1 MAMNDTRSTP
11 RRPKRAD
18 LAILLLALAGGIGP
32 IALAQVAQPTAT
44 APQPPE
50 KPDPADP
57 PPMASS
63 VAALLNASYLTDA
76 ERAAKRVFHGQW
88 TDADLN
94 TPALR
99 AQAALIRG
107 AYDDPALSDPT
118 TPAPDRAQAAILC
131 GDFAIALDLIGPKET
146 DQDSLRIRRL
156 RGEALEGLGRFDD
169 ALKAVESALAPTQDG
184 TRAMESLSG
193 TDVAELVQA
202 WVLHARLAGAGKG
215 AGGGDD
221 AANEYRTVQG
231 WLTHARNELDK
242 LAWPVRLAEA
252 KLLVSKDNRAQGGEA
267 ALEVLSLNP
276 KCAEAWAIA
285 GELAVDGFNFEA
297 AESIAARIE
306 EVAGGTTIESAAI
319 LARARLRLSDPDGAE
334 LVLAPALEKFPRSP
348 RLLGLSAAAAA
359 LRYDEG
365 ATRSRL
371 EQLDGVSPR
380 TPDGYAA
387 VGSALAEARQY
398 DLAPPF
404 LNEAIKRGP
413 NRPEPLIDLGLMALQ
428 AGRDLESIDTL
439 TKAQALDP
447 FHARAD
453 NTLKLAKMLM
463 GYERVESD
471 HFIVR
476 FSGAGDALLAGEMLP
491 LLETMHDR
499 VCGQDAGGIDHEP
512 QTKTVID
519 LMPDSRSF
527 AVRITGMTQIHTM
540 AASTGPCIAME
551 TPREGGGRRVG
562 LYDWLRVVRHEYT
575 HTVSLSRTKNR
586 IPHWY
591 TEAAAVYLEDSPRD
605 TRTCRLLAD
614 ALLNN
619 GLFGMDE
626 ISIKFVRPKKP
637 IERSLAYAQGHWMYE
652 FIILRNGPRAPL
664 DLMDRYAAGDRQ
676 DAAFQKVL
684 GTSEEAFLAEF
695 KAWAHE
701 RVVEWGLAPKPGQST
716 LEDLLKAEQ
725 KAKPEAGDAKDA
737 EADDAANPEGEAKDA
752 QEPNP
757 EEQPGAD
764 QPQDANPLAKLM
776 QRRAPRLPQP
786 TQEMV
791 DRWLTQ
797 HPDNPW
803 ALRAAIDLALK
814 SSKGEPTADLI
825 PLLERYAKACP
836 VEDLPHRLL
845 AKWYLDQKQG
855 PQAIEHLEFLDQREQ
870 YTPIYAVELAKQYA
884 SQGDWPKATT
894 KATRATI
901 VGPFV
906 ASNRELAAAIAIQAK
921 DPATAKRHIAALTI
935 IEPDRP
941 QHQQRL
947 EAIQKLMA
955 PK

>member
-1 MAMNDTRSTP
+1 MALCNTNQAARTRH
-11 RRPKRAD
+11 RPALITLLVALSGTSLP
-18 LAILLLALAGGIGP
+18 LAS
-32 IALAQVAQPTAT
+32 AQVAEPQAQPAAA
-44 APQPPE
+44 APGTSE
-50 KPDPADP
+50 KTDPADP
-57 PPMASS
+57 PPLASS
-63 VAALLNASYLTDA
+63 VAALLKASYLTDA

-88 TDADLN
+88 TDDDLN

-107 AYDDPALSDPT
+107 AYDDASLADPG
-118 TPAPDRAQAAILC
+118 TPSPDRAEAAILR
-131 GDFAIALDLIGPKET
+131 GDFALALDTIGPQET
-146 DQDSLRIRRL
+146 DLDSLRIQRL
-156 RGEALEGLGRFDD
+156 RAEALEGLGRFDN
-169 ALKAVESALAPTQDG
+169 ALAAADLALAPTNNG
-184 TRAMESLSG
+184 SRPLESLSG
-193 TDVAELVQA
+193 TDVAELVRV
-202 WVLHARLAGAGKG
+202 WVLRTRLAGAGKN
-215 AGGGDD
+215 GDD
-221 AANEYRTVQG
+221 AANEYRAVQG
-231 WLTHARNELDK
+231 WLTHARNDLDK

-252 KLLVSKDNRAQGGEA
+252 KLLISKDNRAQGGEA

-276 KCAEAWAIA
+276 KCVEAWALA
-285 GELAVDGFNFEA
+285 GELAVDGFNFEG

-306 EVAGGTTIESAAI
+306 EIAAGVTIESASI
-319 LARARLRLSDPDGAE
+319 LARARLRVSDPDGAE

-348 RLLGLSAAAAA
+348 RLLALSAATAA
-359 LRYDEG
+359 LRYDDG

-371 EQLDGVSPR
+371 EQLDGVSPK

-398 DLAPPF
+398 DLAPPY

-463 GYERVESD
+463 GYERAESD
-471 HFIVR
+471 HFVVR
-476 FSGAGDALLAGEMLP
+476 YSGAGDALLAKEMLP
-491 LLETMHDR
+491 LLEVMHAR
-499 VCGQDAGGIDHEP
+499 VCGRAAGGIDHEP
-512 QTKTVID
+512 ATKTVID

-605 TRTCRLLAD
+605 TRTCRMLAD
-614 ALLNN
+614 ALAND
-619 GLFGMDE
+619 GLFAMDE

-695 KAWAHE
+695 KAWAHQ
-701 RVVEWGLAPKPGQST
+701 RVIEWGLAPKPGQPT
-716 LEDLLKAEQ
+716 LEDLLTAELNS
-725 KAKPEAGDAKDA
+725 KPDAGNAKEGNANEGGDSPATPEDEPADA
-737 EADDAANPEGEAKDA
+737 EAPDAEK
-752 QEPNP
+752 
-757 EEQPGAD
+757 QPD
-764 QPQDANPLAKLM
+764 PDNPLAKLLS
-776 QRRAPRLPQP
+776 RRGPRLPQP

-791 DRWLTQ
+791 DRWLAQ

-803 ALRAAIDLALK
+803 VLRAAIDLALK
-814 SSKGEPTADLI
+814 ASKGEPTAELI
-825 PLLERYAKACP
+825 PLLERYATACP

-884 SQGDWPKATT
+884 SAGDWPKATA

-921 DPATAKRHIAALTI
+921 DLQTAKRHIAALTI

-947 EAIQKLMA
+947 EAIEKLLT